1 MSSDLVDSAL
11 VLVDL
16 SSDFVDDSASDVPLG
31 EAESLIP
38 LGDSVVDVPLG
49 EVELS
54 IPLGDSVVDAPLGGV
69 VLSVPCVPAGA
80 STPLVPLVASFG
92 CVSPEFP
99 PLAQAPVNKASPN
112 TSEKAVNFRFTI
124 KPPKILK
131 IFCTESG
138 LLPP

>member
-1 MSSDLVDSAL
+1 LSSDLVDS
-11 VLVDL
+11 VSGLVDL
-16 SSDFVDDSASDVPLG
+16 SSDLVDDSASDAPLG
-31 EAESLIP
+31 EAESLTP

-49 EVELS
+49 EAELF
-54 IPLGDSVVDAPLGGV
+54 IPLGDCVSDAPLGGDT
-69 VLSVPCVPAGA
+69 LSVPCVPLGA

-124 KPPKILK
+124 KPPKVLK

>member
-1 MSSDLVDSAL
+1 LVDS
-11 VLVDL
+11 VSDLVDL
-16 SSDFVDDSASDVPLG
+16 SSDFVDDSVSDAPPGEAESLTPLGDSVLDVPLG
-31 EAESLIP
+31 EAE
-38 LGDSVVDVPLG
+38 
-49 EVELS
+49 LS
-54 IPLGDSVVDAPLGGV
+54 IPLGDCVSDAPLGGDT
-69 VLSVPCVPAGA
+69 LSVPCVSLGD
-80 STPLVPLVASFG
+80 STPLVPLGALFG